1 MGCTSMLRTFT
12 TTALVVTLGLAGAAR
27 AHPVVYHFTG
37 TASGDLNGDPFS
49 GASFD
54 IRAHGDTSAV
64 VLLPT
69 PKFEPDTWDNFPASL
84 TVQLSGHSVL
94 TVTDPG
100 YVFDSQDVTPTQ
112 GLAGI
117 GTVSGS
123 ATSVDFLYLLGPAI
137 LKTYK
142 LVTSLAPVGGLA
154 LLVNQNGPAQLST
167 NKGVLTFAS
176 VQDLMFSASLAPEP
190 QTWAMMILGLA
201 GIGAA
206 ARRRRAA
213 A

>member
-1 MGCTSMLRTFT
+1 M
-12 TTALVVTLGLAGAAR
+12 
-27 AHPVVYHFTG
+27 
-37 TASGDLNGDPFS
+37 
-49 GASFD
+49 
-54 IRAHGDTSAV
+54 
-64 VLLPT
+64 
-69 PKFEPDTWDNFPASL
+69 
-84 TVQLSGHSVL
+84 
-94 TVTDPG
+94 
-100 YVFDSQDVTPTQ
+100 
-112 GLAGI
+112 
-117 GTVSGS
+117 GS